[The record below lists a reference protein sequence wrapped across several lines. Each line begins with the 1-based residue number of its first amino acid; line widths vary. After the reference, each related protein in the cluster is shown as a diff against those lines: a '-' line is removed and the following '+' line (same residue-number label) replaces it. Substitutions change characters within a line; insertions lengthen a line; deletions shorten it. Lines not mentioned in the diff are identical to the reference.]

1 MSKNAFYNIKKK
13 GRKIVLHFSN
23 EGGSRSRAINLPFFF
38 VLYVFFVFY
47 YYNKIQPCKMQHSP
61 SDRNFHLNNK
71 IHITEQIYFGILILK
86 WNMGFSFPFFCLI
99 IPSPNSYPPPPLSSC
114 AGASFLV
121 LNLIIFVFSPPLF
134 LSSEKKV
141 IIAIVK

>member
-1 MSKNAFYNIKKK
+1 
-13 GRKIVLHFSN
+13 
-23 EGGSRSRAINLPFFF
+23 
-38 VLYVFFVFY
+38 
-47 YYNKIQPCKMQHSP
+47 MQHSP

-71 IHITEQIYFGILILK
+71 KHITEQIYFGILILK

-99 IPSPNSYPPPPLSSC
+99 IPSPNYYPPPPLSSC